1 MNLNT
6 KVWTA
11 PDGKPRMKLTVELT
25 STKDVSCLIDLLFA
39 DAPIVFGEPIP
50 ASSDEEG
57 ENDDSSD

>member
-1 MNLNT
+1 
-6 KVWTA
+6 
-11 PDGKPRMKLTVELT
+11 MKLTVELT
-25 STKDVSCLIDLLFA
+25 SVKDVSRLIDLLFA